1 MCLENIQKIKTEEDI
16 IVYKLLERRHVGYGE
31 LVSPFYYFP
40 WEIGKVYEMGS
51 DEPDFF
57 YEKIDEGY
65 FPIEVHGH
73 SFHTFK
79 NLEDAQKQL
88 KIHRDRWTGLTYV
101 AKCRIPKNSRFIFEG
116 LYPGAQTFAD
126 AYSHTKQKRYEGYAS
141 EKLEILEILPY

>member
-16 IVYKLLERRHVGYGE
+16 IVYKLLERNGYGC

-40 WEIGKVYEMGS
+40 WEIGKVYEIGVN
-51 DEPDFF
+51 EPD
-57 YEKIDEGY
+57 YLYHKTDEGY

-88 KIHRDRWTGLTYV
+88 KIHRDRWTELTYI
-101 AKCRIPKNSRFIFEG
+101 AKCRIPKNSRFIYEG
-116 LYPGAQTFAD
+116 LYPGAQTRREYANC
-126 AYSHTKQKRYEGYAS
+126 AKQVRYEGYAS